1 MQRRAAKVPTVFF
14 LSPSSLEASDGSK
27 CPQGRARRDLR
38 STRHVARDRIHKLN
52 VFSGVWNRGPVRA
65 LRLAARWHYWVLHDG
80 WANTMGLFLAQRENT
95 AFSVMKRWALRG
107 ARSCARY
114 I

>member
-1 MQRRAAKVPTVFF
+1 MAPSVPGEGLEGTSGLPSAWQEEKVINEMFSEECVAEMGLGPGGGRGGDSAAGDY
-14 LSPSSLEASDGSK
+14 S
-27 CPQGRARRDLR
+27 
-38 STRHVARDRIHKLN
+38 
-52 VFSGVWNRGPVRA
+52 A
-65 LRLAARWHYWVLHDG
+65 LQDG

-95 AFSVMKRWALRG
+95 VFSVMKRWALRG

>member
-1 MQRRAAKVPTVFF
+1 MF
-14 LSPSSLEASDGSK
+14 LAECG
-27 CPQGRARRDLR
+27 C
-38 STRHVARDRIHKLN
+38 
-52 VFSGVWNRGPVRA
+52 NRGLVMV
-65 LRLAARWHYWVLHDG
+65 LWRWDHCVLQDG
-80 WANTMGLFLAQRENT
+80 WAKTMGLFLAQRENT

>member
-1 MQRRAAKVPTVFF
+1 MF
-14 LSPSSLEASDGSK
+14 LVE
-27 CPQGRARRDLR
+27 CEE
-38 STRHVARDRIHKLN
+38 
-52 VFSGVWNRGPVRA
+52 NRGLVKASRPAGQQR
-65 LRLAARWHYWVLHDG
+65 YWVLQDG
-80 WANTMGLFLAQRENT
+80 WSNTMGLFLAQRENT

>member
-1 MQRRAAKVPTVFF
+1 MF
-14 LSPSSLEASDGSK
+14 LVE
-27 CPQGRARRDLR
+27 CE
-38 STRHVARDRIHKLN
+38 
-52 VFSGVWNRGPVRA
+52 WNGGLGKA
-65 LRLAARWHYWVLHDG
+65 LRLAGQRGYCALQDG

-114 I
+114 IWHSSSRPFSK